1 MLMTDQGTVSR
12 SFSKQDLEKFLKEW
26 RVTKDGG
33 RLGTLQS
40 TLSRIGRWSE
50 MGESRTEELEIG
62 MSEEARKRSRMEFEV
77 LEYRVG
83 RVIGWVREWEVMKLW
98 KSLA

>member
-1 MLMTDQGTVSR
+1 
-12 SFSKQDLEKFLKEW
+12 
-26 RVTKDGG
+26 
-33 RLGTLQS
+33 
-40 TLSRIGRWSE
+40 